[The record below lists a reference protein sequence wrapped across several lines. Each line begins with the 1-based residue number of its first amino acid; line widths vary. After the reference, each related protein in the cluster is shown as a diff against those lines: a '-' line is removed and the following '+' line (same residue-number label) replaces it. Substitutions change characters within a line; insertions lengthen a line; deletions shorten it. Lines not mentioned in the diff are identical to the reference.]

1 MAKSK
6 VPAKK
11 TKSAKSKKI
20 KIRRPKA
27 NPSLII
33 IDKEA
38 GLVFKTEKE
47 LFAYFQPQIDQLEA
61 EYAKLHKTE
70 DIDESKAGDLEQ
82 HLDLTLEQPDEIW
95 HDAKTFKEFPIFHF
109 IRSVEEL
116 SAFHVV
122 ITYVSSEDE
131 PTFIF
136 LHFLTQDLSL
146 IEKYRR
152 GDLIYD
158 RSFEEVEFG
167 AIEGDSL
174 SEGDPLSI
182 GLFIA
187 MLKVRSENDIPYE
200 KFKEIG
206 AEYREETIES
216 ADEIWKSQDM
226 NGAVMVTFIKEYPD
240 YDTKSLFYIAIT
252 LEDSSSQVHTLL
264 FSFPTNDESLVDRYR
279 QGENLQAEE
288 VVQESSH

>member
-11 TKSAKSKKI
+11 SKASKEKKI
-20 KIRRPKA
+20 KIRRQKT
-27 NPSLII
+27 NPSLIV

-47 LFAYFQPQIDQLEA
+47 LFAYFQTQIDQLEA
-61 EYAKLHKTE
+61 EYEKYHQPD
-70 DIDESKAGDLEQ
+70 DIEESTAGDLEQ

-109 IRSVEEL
+109 IRSIEEL
-116 SAFHVV
+116 SAYHVA
-122 ITYVSSEDE
+122 ITYVSTEDE

-136 LHFLTQDLSL
+136 LHFLTKDLKM

-158 RSFEEVEFG
+158 RSFDEVEFG
-167 AIEGDSL
+167 SIEGDSL
-174 SEGDPLSI
+174 SDGDPLSI

-187 MLKVRSENDIPYE
+187 MLKVRSESDIPYE

-206 AEYREETIES
+206 TEYREDTIQA

-226 NGAVMVTFIKEYPD
+226 HGGVIVTFIKEFPD
-240 YDTKSLFYIAIT
+240 YDTKSLFYIAVT
-252 LEDSSSQVHTLL
+252 LEDPSSQVHTLL

>member
-11 TKSAKSKKI
+11 TKSSKDKKI
-20 KIRRPKA
+20 KIRRKKIPQ
-27 NPSLII
+27 PLIV

-47 LFAYFQPQIDQLEA
+47 LFAFFQPQIDFLEK
-61 EYAKLHKTE
+61 EYDQLHKANDLT
-70 DIDESKAGDLEQ
+70 DADSGDLEG
-82 HLDLTLEQPDEIW
+82 HLDLTLEQPNEIW
-95 HDAKTFKEFPIFHF
+95 HDDKTFKEFPIFHF
-109 IRSVEEL
+109 IRPVEEL
-116 SAFHVV
+116 DAFHVA
-122 ITYVSSEDE
+122 ITYVSTEDE

-136 LHFLTQDLSL
+136 LHFLTKDLEL
-146 IEKYRR
+146 VGKYRR

-158 RSFEEVEFG
+158 RAFDEVEFG
-167 AIEGDSL
+167 SIEGDSL
-174 SEGDPLSI
+174 AEGDPLSI

-187 MLKVRSENDIPYE
+187 MLKVRSETDIPFN

-206 AEYREETIES
+206 QEFREETIES

-226 NGAVMVTFIKEYPD
+226 NGAIMVTFIKEFPD
-240 YDTKSLFYIAIT
+240 YDAKGLFYIAVT
-252 LEDSSSQVHTLL
+252 LEDPTNQVHTLL
-264 FSFPTNDESLVDRYR
+264 YSFPTNDESLVDRYR
-279 QGENLQAEE
+279 QGENLHAEE